1 MNTVGIL
8 TPDDY
13 SKLYH
18 TDKNGH
24 IWVDGRGLPIPLTQ
38 TLNNHVD
45 LVTPERLFN
54 SMQTRGRVLPQVI
67 PVSRQPINSTQI
79 GAESPPTNDP
89 TSPIMEHSIPMGNEE
104 DPSVTLV
111 KGLATDPNISEGLL
125 SKSWNAVT
133 RLFTPDRTDFK
144 TTQDQD
150 DSSSTSSAFNHQG
163 AAASPI
169 LSTGNGHQASALTH
183 DSAPSYHQMPLA
195 TQSASTTS
203 THQGETPQDSTK
215 LKMAA
220 GYLSQEEFDRKLN
233 KHKERLNLE
242 FKTMKSQLMT
252 HHNVQFECDKKTMK
266 QEFDSV
272 LQRQREAHHRQMS
285 DLQNQLAAFQL
296 ELTRLNESRARDPPP
311 PVPPPNYPPP
321 PPIAS
326 ADPGTSVLNNS
337 LIEVM
342 GAFNQSMNQQCHVLQ
357 ESLRQSHLASKEH
370 YLSSATP
377 CDGSDPKKFESWI
390 EDVNR
395 LAVVADKSPQMVA
408 ITTSK
413 GNLHKYII
421 DLRQEDLTW
430 VQIKK
435 KLFERF
441 SECGSS
447 TMAKHRLAKLKQ
459 EDLAMHTYIAEFTK
473 ITEQAY
479 SMHPDDPGTQT
490 LTTTF
495 IEGVNNVHVKN
506 KLRGYPIGT
515 LKAMFDNAI
524 NEDHKQKIRAI
535 DFKDQNKSSSIF
547 NTEIN
552 AVGSNK
558 CFRCNKE
565 GHFAKDCLLNRDKTQ
580 YNKYSSDP
588 KTKGSENP
596 IEQLSRVV
604 TDLAAQVKRL
614 QTPSHSSGIYQKSYQ
629 HKSSYRD
636 NRDRRDQRHSDKRHH
651 KDSRDHRH
659 RRDHHQR
666 SHNKPYT
673 KVHEVEAQ
681 SDCDSECSYKSESE
695 SDPSDQ
701 DTSPMED
708 SKN

>member
-1 MNTVGIL
+1 M
-8 TPDDY
+8 D
-13 SKLYH
+13 
-18 TDKNGH
+18 
-24 IWVDGRGLPIPLTQ
+24 
-38 TLNNHVD
+38 
-45 LVTPERLFN
+45 
-54 SMQTRGRVLPQVI
+54 
-67 PVSRQPINSTQI
+67 
-79 GAESPPTNDP
+79 A
-89 TSPIMEHSIPMGNEE
+89 
-104 DPSVTLV
+104 
-111 KGLATDPNISEGLL
+111 
-125 SKSWNAVT
+125 
-133 RLFTPDRTDFK
+133 FK
-144 TTQDQD
+144 
-150 DSSSTSSAFNHQG
+150 
-163 AAASPI
+163 
-169 LSTGNGHQASALTH
+169 
-183 DSAPSYHQMPLA
+183 
-195 TQSASTTS
+195 
-203 THQGETPQDSTK
+203 
-215 LKMAA
+215 
-220 GYLSQEEFDRKLN
+220 
-233 KHKERLNLE
+233 
-242 FKTMKSQLMT
+242 
-252 HHNVQFECDKKTMK
+252 
-266 QEFDSV
+266 
-272 LQRQREAHHRQMS
+272 
-285 DLQNQLAAFQL
+285 
-296 ELTRLNESRARDPPP
+296 
-311 PVPPPNYPPP
+311 
-321 PPIAS
+321 
-326 ADPGTSVLNNS
+326 
-337 LIEVM
+337 
-342 GAFNQSMNQQCHVLQ
+342 QSMNQQCHVLQ
-357 ESLRQSHLASKEH
+357 ESLRQSHLPSKEH

-421 DLRQEDLTW
+421 DLRHEDLTS

-495 IEGVNNVHVKN
+495 IEGVNNVHVEN

-515 LKAMFDNAI
+515 LKDMFDNAI

-547 NTEIN
+547 DTEIN
-552 AVGSNK
+552 AVGSGK

-565 GHFAKDCLLNRDKTQ
+565 GHFVKDCLLNRDESKPQ
-580 YNKYSSDP
+580 YNKYPSDP

-636 NRDRRDQRHSDKRHH
+636 NRDRRDNRHSDKRHH

-659 RRDHHQR
+659 RRDHHHR
-666 SHNKPYT
+666 SNNKPYT

-681 SDCDSECSYKSESE
+681 RIVTLSAPISQNLKMTTVIKMLSQWKIK
-695 SDPSDQ
+695 
-701 DTSPMED
+701 
-708 SKN
+708 KN